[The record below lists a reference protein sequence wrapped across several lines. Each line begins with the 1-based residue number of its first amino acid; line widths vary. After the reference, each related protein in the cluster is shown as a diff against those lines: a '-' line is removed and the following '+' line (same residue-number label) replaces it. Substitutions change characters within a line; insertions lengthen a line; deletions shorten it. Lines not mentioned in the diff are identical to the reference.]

1 MWECVAAGLPIV
13 VNEDLR
19 GGKHLVVSGVT
30 GELASEDD
38 FGDVMRHVV
47 AHRES
52 YAPREYFETHWD
64 TVDTLESYVR
74 FFQRMG
80 WRAPGSVHAS
90 A

>member
-13 VNEDLR
+13 VNENIQ

-38 FGDVMRHVV
+38 FGNVMRYVLE
-47 AHRES
+47 HRES
-52 YAPREYFETHWD
+52 YAPRKHFEAHWD
-64 TVDTLESYVR
+64 TLEVLESYVR
-74 FFQRMG
+74 FFQRAG
-80 WRAPGSVHAS
+80 WRPSPSVFTS